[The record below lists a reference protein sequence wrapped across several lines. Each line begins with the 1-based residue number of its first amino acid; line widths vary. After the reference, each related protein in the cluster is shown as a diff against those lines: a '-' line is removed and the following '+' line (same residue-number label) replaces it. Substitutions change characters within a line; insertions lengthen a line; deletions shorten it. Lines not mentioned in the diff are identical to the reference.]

1 MIWNMVYKQTER
13 LLKRLKQIR
22 KKNINKYLEEL
33 NKITRNNDIELSDT
47 RSDVRSLIAEI
58 IDRIDDISKILYK
71 MKKIKKVK

>member
-1 MIWNMVYKQTER
+1 M
-13 LLKRLKQIR
+13 LKRLKQIR

-71 MKKIKKVK
+71 MKKIKKMK

>member
-1 MIWNMVYKQTER
+1 MVYKQTER